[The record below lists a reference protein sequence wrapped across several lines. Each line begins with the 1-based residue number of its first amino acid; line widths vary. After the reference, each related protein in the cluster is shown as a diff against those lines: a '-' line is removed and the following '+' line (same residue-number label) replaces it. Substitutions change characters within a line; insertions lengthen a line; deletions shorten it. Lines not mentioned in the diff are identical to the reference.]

1 MFHRDGDEIVTN
13 LSRSMTRDQPCEENI
28 MKNYVECVDAAI
40 DRRTGAAR
48 DTALDETV
56 IRDAKGGIAQ
66 LRCMII
72 TVKKSRRG
80 SIHGLPGRLQDVRRQ
95 EESPRMTRK
104 PFPRLQAI
112 KINDRSS
119 QIVYER
125 RPARTGL

>member
-1 MFHRDGDEIVTN
+1 
-13 LSRSMTRDQPCEENI
+13 MTRDQQPCEEN
-28 MKNYVECVDAAI
+28 MMENYIECVDAAI

-72 TVKKSRRG
+72 TVKKGRRG
-80 SIHGLPGRLQDVRRQ
+80 SIHWLPGRLQDVRRQ
-95 EESPRMTRK
+95 ESPRMTRK

-112 KINDRSS
+112 KINDRSG
-119 QIVYER
+119 QIVYEKR
-125 RPARTGL
+125 LARTEL